1 MWLPRIDPDFSP
13 SWFNPA
19 SAASAFQR
27 AQRPGTLL
35 AAENMPSLPPEII
48 RKGKLSYPSYQHAAH
63 INKPVF
69 VHVGNTKHRSAL
81 LPLALVCKE
90 TQTWMT
96 PLLYHSVHLT
106 KARHIRNIYEA
117 FHHSASLIQHLWI
130 GPVDGTYNAELD
142 YGSPSWPVVVV
153 HDLLALCSNLRSL
166 TIINLSQNL
175 FYQLADVIPAS
186 IESLSMGPIH
196 GPLILGHLMQRPRIR
211 NFTSGQSYMR
221 DDEVQDIILSPYL
234 RRFRRIGLG
243 SAYSSA
249 VAQSECVSVSR
260 TLEEMQIV
268 LCGQDRGSEVLE
280 RIMETTLRSYT
291 DDKRVSVTPNP
302 LHDWISVLFEE
313 FQFEYTIFVGTIV
326 DDL

>member
-1 MWLPRIDPDFSP
+1 
-13 SWFNPA
+13 
-19 SAASAFQR
+19 
-27 AQRPGTLL
+27 
-35 AAENMPSLPPEII
+35 MPSLPPEII
-48 RKGKLSYPSYQHAAH
+48 RKGELSSYPSYQHLTH
-63 INKPVF
+63 MHETNII
-69 VHVGNTKHRSAL
+69 
-81 LPLALVCKE
+81 CKE
-90 TQTWMT
+90 TQSWMT

-106 KARHIRNIYEA
+106 RAKHIRSIYEA
-117 FHHSASLIQHLWI
+117 YCTQPQTLSSIQHLWI

-142 YGSPSWPVVVV
+142 YGSSSWPVVVI

-221 DDEVQDIILSPYL
+221 DDEVQNIILSPYL

-260 TLEEMQIV
+260 TLEEMQII

-291 DDKRVSVTPNP
+291 DDKRVFITPNP

-313 FQFEYTIFVGTIV
+313 FQVEYTVFVGTMV